1 MFDIY
6 SSLSYTFY
14 FLPSFLRLKIWMSF
28 FSVSSASSIHS
39 FLQHALTSLML
50 IIKLNYLDYTVFL
63 HLAISLHNNFFFL
76 KSLHLIFSIPV
87 PRNHSLFPCS
97 LYCCSLCLVKLQIL
111 KLLLICCL
119 IQYVFSSL
127 HLTVLHETEDFSQ
140 HSF

>member
-1 MFDIY
+1 MDVFLFCFISFIY
-6 SSLSYTFY
+6 
-14 FLPSFLRLKIWMSF
+14 SF
-28 FSVSSASSIHS
+28 FSSACPNFSHVNNK
-39 FLQHALTSLML
+39 
-50 IIKLNYLDYTVFL
+50 IKLSGLYSFSPSCYFT
-63 HLAISLHNNFFFL
+63 SQQFFFL